1 MVNRLLVVRGKSTNQ
16 MKLLSIAFV
25 LISIHLNNLFA
36 SGFHNVGL
44 INKSRKNSSINSL
57 QPTILFQA
65 SSNDYDGDDDEY
77 SNDIE
82 FELSPDA
89 TPIFEEKPATLFG
102 LEPKAELDP
111 LDSGLTFT
119 GPVILLVSIYITIS
133 LWVLDDVDP
142 LDVL

>member
-1 MVNRLLVVRGKSTNQ
+1 

-25 LISIHLNNLFA
+25 LISIHLNNLSA
-36 SGFHNVGL
+36 SGFHNVGV

-57 QPTILFQA
+57 HQA
-65 SSNDYDGDDDEY
+65 SSNDHDGDDDKY

-133 LWVLDDVDP
+133 LWFLDDVDP